1 MRGNP
6 PHLVGRAFLDRFG
19 IRPDSAD
26 AYAFT
31 CIEFEKAAGRFGK
44 LGGFAHLKTLV
55 DRMRSEAG
63 AGRALLLD
71 GGDLWQGTG
80 LSNTLQG
87 ADMVDAANLLGIEAM
102 TGHWEFTY
110 GEKALRANLE
120 RFKGEFLAQNV
131 FLTEEAAFN
140 DAKAFDPASGRVFQP
155 SIIKEIGGRRIA
167 VIGQAFPYVP
177 IAHPKRFT
185 PDWKFGIRDEELQKL
200 VDTHRNTDKVDAV
213 ILLSHNGM
221 DVDLKLASRVTGIDV
236 ILGGHTHD
244 AVPQPIA
251 VTNPAGVTLVTN
263 AGSNGKFLA
272 VLDLDIGKGKVSNVR
287 YRLLPVF
294 SELLKPDTAMQALID
309 KTREPHAAALNEKIA
324 SADRLLYR
332 RGNFSGTMDQLICD
346 ALRGEL
352 NAEIA
357 LSPGFRWGTTA
368 LAGQPLTMEDV
379 MAQTAVTY
387 PQTYIQTMTGGQIK
401 DVLEDICDNLFNTD
415 PYYQQGGDMVRVG
428 GLAYTCSPNE
438 TVGKRISEREARQRP
453 RAGSRQELQ
462 GGGLGLRQRAERRAD
477 LGCGRQTSEIGQAA
491 QPGAAGRHAERRRGQ
506 SGHCGTGM
514 TGFSTIIRTM
524 ATALLIATAAPDA
537 RAQQAPL
544 QDKPFAEH
552 KIVLQLSDNDPRKQG
567 LVLSVASNLMKHYD
581 PDKVAIEIVAFG
593 PGIELLRP
601 ENPNRKMVESLVAQ
615 GARFDICLNTVDT
628 LERENGKRP
637 EFISAATP
645 VQVGVAQILFL
656 TENGYTLVRP

>member
-1 MRGNP
+1 MTIRRRDFLTLAGAATLAGSLPRLARGADSAYDLDRFGNARILHMTDTHAQLKPAYFREPSVNIGIGSMQGNP
-6 PHLVGRAFLDRFG
+6 PHLVGKAFLDRFG

-26 AYAFT
+26 AYAYT
-31 CIEFEKAAGRFGK
+31 CLDFEKAAGRFGK
-44 LGGFAHLKTLV
+44 LGGFAHLKTLI
-55 DRMRSEAG
+55 DRLRSDVG
-63 AGRALLLD
+63 AGRSLLLD

-80 LSNTLQG
+80 FANAMQG

-110 GEKALRANLE
+110 GEQVLRDNLE

-140 DAKAFDPASGRVFQP
+140 DAKAFDPASGRVFKP
-155 SIIKEIGGRRIA
+155 SVIKEIGGHRVA

-200 VDTHRNTDKVDAV
+200 VDGHRNNDKVDAV

-244 AVPQPIA
+244 AVPQPIT
-251 VTNPAGVTLVTN
+251 VTNAGGVTLVTN
-263 AGSNGKFLA
+263 AGANGKYLA
-272 VLDLDIGKGKVSNVR
+272 VLDLDIAKGKVANVR

-294 SELLKPDTAMQALID
+294 SELLKPDPAMQALIE
-309 KTREPHAAALNEKIA
+309 KAREPHAAAWGDKIA
-324 SADRLLYR
+324 AADRLLYR

-379 MAQTAVTY
+379 LAQTAVTY
-387 PQTYIQTMTGGQIK
+387 PEIYITSMTGAQIK
-401 DVLEDICDNLFNTD
+401 DVLEDVCDNLFNPD

-428 GLAYTCSPNE
+428 GLSYACTPSE
-438 TVGKRISEREARQRP
+438 TVGKRISELKLDGGRTLEAGKSYKV
-453 RAGSRQELQ
+453 AGWASVNEQK
-462 GGGLGLRQRAERRAD
+462 
-477 LGCGRQTSEIGQAA
+477 
-491 QPGAAGRHAERRRGQ
+491 GA
-506 SGHCGTGM
+506 
-514 TGFSTIIRTM
+514 
-524 ATALLIATAAPDA
+524 PVWD
-537 RAQQAPL
+537 
-544 QDKPFAEH
+544 
-552 KIVLQLSDNDPRKQG
+552 V
-567 LVLSVASNLMKHYD
+567 VASHLRSGKPPNRDTPGVTLRGVD
-581 PDKVAIEIVAFG
+581 G
-593 PGIELLRP
+593 NPGI
-601 ENPNRKMVESLVAQ
+601 
-615 GARFDICLNTVDT
+615 
-628 LERENGKRP
+628 
-637 EFISAATP
+637 AAH
-645 VQVGVAQILFL
+645 Q
-656 TENGYTLVRP
+656 